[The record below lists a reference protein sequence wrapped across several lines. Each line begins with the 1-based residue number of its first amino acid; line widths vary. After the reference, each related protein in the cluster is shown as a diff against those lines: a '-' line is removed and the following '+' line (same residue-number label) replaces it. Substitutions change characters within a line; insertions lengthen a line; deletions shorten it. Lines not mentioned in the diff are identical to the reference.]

1 MNESGVFFLFA
12 LFFAVIRI
20 AIALHR
26 EANPLPPVPK
36 LRPWAEP
43 RSNESLDG
51 YYRRMDGTDHA
62 MDDAEFNERRYREPL
77 GMPRLGA
84 AWDLD
89 HLAEKEGHGDH

>member
-20 AIALHR
+20 AIALHQ

-43 RSNESLDG
+43 RPDESTDA
-51 YYRRMDGTDHA
+51 YYNRMEGFRQL
-62 MDDAEFNERRYREPL
+62 E
-77 GMPRLGA
+77 
-84 AWDLD
+84 DLS
-89 HLAEKEGHGDH
+89 EKEGHGGC